1 MTAITT
7 PAPVRHKCGHCHI
20 WPDPDFLQCSCDD
33 PQAWRTIPP
42 SNRVNIVDTLTN
54 AGATGADLLDLLG
67 LR

>member
-7 PAPVRHKCGHCHI
+7 PASVRHKCGHCHI
-20 WPDPDFLQCSCDD
+20 WPDPDLLQCSCDD
-33 PQAWRTIPP
+33 PQAWRTSPP

-54 AGATGADLLDLLG
+54 AGFTEADLLDLLG